1 MAFALKPVQED
12 FTAISNLGDISWRSS
27 KTTALID
34 YEAAL
39 VVLRSGQ
46 AIRLAAET
54 KAVSWRKRAT
64 LLQAFRNLGV
74 AVKSRCVPN
83 HDGTYE
89 VIVALREEV

>member
-12 FTAISNLGDISWRSS
+12 FTAISNLSDISWRSN

-34 YEAAL
+34 YDAAL
-39 VVLRSGQ
+39 VTLRSGQ
-46 AIRLAAET
+46 AIRLVAES

-74 AVKSRCVPN
+74 AVKSRCVAN
-83 HDGTYE
+83 ADGTYE
-89 VIVALREEV
+89 VIVALREAV